1 VYRHLL
7 APIALGF
14 KPQILLVS
22 AGFDTHQDDPIG
34 GMRVTERGYARITD
48 IILDIARQTCEGRV
62 VTVLEGGYDL
72 AALRRSVKSVLQ
84 TMRTGHMEDNQRWIE
99 REDVACSRM
108 QELIDMIKE
117 IQKPYWD

>member
-1 VYRHLL
+1 
-7 APIALGF
+7 
-14 KPQILLVS
+14 
-22 AGFDTHQDDPIG
+22 
-34 GMRVTERGYARITD
+34 
-48 IILDIARQTCEGRV
+48 V

-99 REDVACSRM
+99 REDAAYSHM

-117 IQKPYWD
+117 IQKPYWNCF